1 MSAYRDKKTGK
12 WVATFRYKDYK
23 GETQRKLKRGF
34 GTKREAL
41 KWEQEYLLQ
50 KTGSIEMSFEQF
62 AELYLNE
69 MEPRLKPD
77 TFEMKK
83 SILNTRIFPYFR
95 NMKLSDISAQDIVRW
110 QNELLEKK
118 DADNRPLYSKSYLKT
133 IHNQISAVFNY
144 AVRFYGLPENPARKA
159 GNVGSESEIK
169 MEFFTKEEYC
179 RFAEQIMDKPVSY
192 YIFEVLYWAGL
203 RLGELLALTAED
215 IDIENRVISV
225 NKTYYR
231 LKGKDYVTTP
241 KTPQSYRKVVIPEF
255 LAEELSDYLDS
266 LYGLKPDDRVF
277 SVSKYFVEN
286 EMKRG
291 CKLAGLKKI
300 RVHDLRHS
308 HVSLLIELGYSAV
321 SIAER
326 TGHKSI
332 DITYRYAHMFPTTQE
347 DMASSLNNLM
357 GKEE

>member
-179 RFAEQIMDKPVSY
+179 RLAEQIMDKPVSY
-192 YIFEVLYWAGL
+192 YIFEVLY
-203 RLGELLALTAED
+203 
-215 IDIENRVISV
+215 
-225 NKTYYR
+225 
-231 LKGKDYVTTP
+231 
-241 KTPQSYRKVVIPEF
+241 
-255 LAEELSDYLDS
+255 
-266 LYGLKPDDRVF
+266 
-277 SVSKYFVEN
+277 
-286 EMKRG
+286 
-291 CKLAGLKKI
+291 
-300 RVHDLRHS
+300 
-308 HVSLLIELGYSAV
+308 
-321 SIAER
+321 
-326 TGHKSI
+326 
-332 DITYRYAHMFPTTQE
+332 
-347 DMASSLNNLM
+347 
-357 GKEE
+357 